1 MARLLRLEFP
11 GACYHVINRGNY
23 RKAIFAPN
31 GAAGAFEACL
41 FEACGRF
48 GWRLHAFVIMGNH
61 FHLALETPDPN
72 LSVGMKWLQGTWAAR
87 FNRYRG
93 LVGRPFQG
101 RYRAKHVEPGPALAQ
116 VCHYIHLNPVGAGLV
131 PAATAADFR
140 GSSLHWY
147 LSGKRPDCLTSDTL
161 LAESGE
167 LPDSRAGWRHYLRYL
182 EVLAETDP
190 KERQEKYGSLS
201 RGWCV
206 GSPAFRQELRDDL
219 RRRGADIEQFGLLGA
234 DARDWRREREQEWE
248 RRLIAGSKAL
258 GIDPAALPAR
268 KSAPPK
274 VQLAAL
280 LKQTTAVSNGWLAAR
295 LAMGPPA
302 SVSQYVRRF
311 RLAGGDRKRAFI
323 HVLSIVNS

>member
-23 RKAIFAPN
+23 RKAIFAPQ
-31 GAAGAFEACL
+31 GAAGAFETCL

-93 LVGRPFQG
+93 LEGRPFQG
-101 RYRAKHVEPGPALAQ
+101 RYRAKHVEPG
-116 VCHYIHLNPVGAGLV
+116 
-131 PAATAADFR
+131 AAEFR

-147 LSGKRPDCLTSDTL
+147 LSGKRPDCLTADTL

-206 GSPAFRQELRDDL
+206 GSPAFRQEIRDDL
-219 RRRGADIEQFGLLGA
+219 RRRGADIERFGLLEA

-323 HVLSIVNS
+323 RALSIVNS